1 MSTVNIILGIYYSY
15 IPYIGDSELESLYQE
30 RYKKALTYVYNSP
43 NIKLVL
49 YYSGPMLNWLEKAH
63 PEYIAVL
70 NELSNQKRVE
80 ILSGPYYEPILPLL
94 SISDTLGQME
104 KMTTSIRKIIH
115 KRSKGCWIPGSLW
128 DQKIISNLS
137 NSGFSYTFLDESYF
151 INDGVKN
158 TKQLFQSEDQG
169 KSLSIF
175 PLHSSFSHYLM
186 EGEEN
191 RILQNLKKG
200 DNQIISL
207 FFPGD
212 LLGEDGHLE
221 QIQSLLN
228 HSEKQKTTMN
238 LTLPSDY
245 LKEYSEPIHT
255 IFLNSSSVAQYKEY
269 FKQWYDN
276 CDPDKN
282 GADRIHFKNYI
293 GREKTCNYLYGKS
306 TYTSILI
313 NQIRGDRA
321 RKKTAR
327 EYLWKGQNHFSYWNS
342 EKAYLSSRQSLYH
355 FMEAEK
361 LTREKGFFK
370 SSIILM
376 DLNNDG
382 TKEFIFQGNNYN
394 CAVNAK
400 SSSLLQLDYLPD
412 CWNYLFTE
420 WGNESFQVKFLPKSF
435 NGESVFTEFQKES
448 APITNLSAE
457 RGDKQVS
464 FRYKKTVPD
473 ESGDPVLLDI
483 TKKYTFKRNWFS
495 VSFSIV
501 NLEEFRK
508 TLRFFTNISLAFPTL
523 AADSIQLS
531 PQPQKTDFSKGG
543 GLHITKQN
551 ALSLLDKSNN
561 TDIQID
567 SSIPLDLWI
576 QSNLKEHWLMP
587 YSLNF
592 YPELRFQLYPK
603 ESIDFTFTFRLS
615 KHR

>member
-1 MSTVNIILGIYYSY
+1 MSRADIILGIYYSY
-15 IPYIGDSELESLYQE
+15 IPYIGDSELESLYQD

-43 NIKLVL
+43 NIRLVL
-49 YYSGPMLNWLEKAH
+49 YYSGPLLNWLEKAH

-104 KMTTSIRKIIH
+104 KMTTSIRKVIH
-115 KRSKGCWIPGSLW
+115 KRSKGCWIPGSIW

-151 INDGVKN
+151 LNEGVKN
-158 TKQLFQSEDQG
+158 PFQLFQSEDQG
-169 KSLSIF
+169 KSLYIF
-175 PLHSSFSHYLM
+175 PLNSDLTYKL
-186 EGEEN
+186 
-191 RILQNLKKG
+191 LKG
-200 DNQIISL
+200 DESGIQKALQRKNPMLISL

-212 LLGEDGHLE
+212 ILGEDGHLE
-221 QIQSLLN
+221 QIQNLLSQPSQN
-228 HSEKQKTTMN
+228 N
-238 LTLPSDY
+238 LDIHLVLPSDY
-245 LKEYSEPIHT
+245 LKEINEPTNT

-276 CDPDKN
+276 CIPDKN
-282 GADRIHFKNYI
+282 GADKIHFKNYI
-293 GREKTCNYLYGKS
+293 GKERTCNYLYGKS

-327 EYLWKGQNHFSYWNS
+327 EYLWKGQNHFSFWNS

-355 FMEAEK
+355 FLEAEK
-361 LTREKGFFK
+361 MTREKGFFK
-370 SSIILM
+370 SSIIMM

-382 TKEFIFQGNNYN
+382 IKEYIFQGNSYN
-394 CAVNAK
+394 CAVDAK

-420 WGNESFQVKFLPKSF
+420 WGQESFQIKFKSKDLK
-435 NGESVFTEFQKES
+435 GKDISPEFQNGT
-448 APITNLSAE
+448 APKNNLSAD
-457 RGDKQVS
+457 RGDKQVT
-464 FRYKKTVPD
+464 FKYD
-473 ESGDPVLLDI
+473 EQVTDEDGRKALIGIV
-483 TKKYTFKRNWFS
+483 KKYTFKRNWFS
-495 VSFSIV
+495 VSYSIM
-501 NLEEFRK
+501 NKEEYRK
-508 TLRFFTNISLAFPTL
+508 TLRLFTNASLALPSL
-523 AADSIQLS
+523 KPDDLQL
-531 PQPQKTDFSKGG
+531 QPLTKNIDFSKGANVK
-543 GLHITKQN
+543 LSKQN

-567 SSIPLDLWI
+567 SSIPMDVWVI
-576 QSNLKEHWLMP
+576 SEIKKDWTMP
-587 YSLNF
+587 YSLSF
-592 YPELRFQLYPK
+592 YPELRFQLYPQ
-603 ESIDFTFTFRLS
+603 ESIDFSITFRLS